1 MIRTTLILVLVLGF
15 SPHARGQS
23 LSTGAIRGTVKDP
36 SGTVVA
42 NEFGQIP
49 VFIRGF
55 CASTT

>member
-23 LSTGAIRGTVKDP
+23 LSTGIRGTVKDP